1 MSEHFSRRKFLQT
14 AAVSTSAVMLPG
26 IGMASETQKKE
37 TATTLNKNP
46 LKLGLMSYTTAK
58 DWDIDTIIKNL
69 TETKF
74 QHVELRTTHAHGVE
88 VTLSAAERAAVKKK
102 FQDSGLAISLAS
114 GFQYS
119 YPDQAKL
126 KKTIEDTK
134 AYTLLAKDVGA
145 IGFRVFAGDIFKTPP
160 TEQKLEQIAKA
171 LAEVGEFGYNNGVE
185 VRCCNDGPTIC
196 MIKKVIDMSQS
207 KHVYVNWNCPM
218 SDVLEDGGLEANFNS
233 VKHIIRNIHIRE
245 LSNEYP
251 WRQLFSLLSK
261 SGYKG
266 YCDAEIN
273 ASADPIRLLNY
284 YRTLFLAFQ
293 DAV

>member
-14 AAVSTSAVMLPG
+14 AAVSTSAAMLPG
-26 IGMASETQKKE
+26 LASAAEKKE
-37 TATTLNKNP
+37 SAPALNKKP

-69 TETKF
+69 TAVKF
-74 QHVELRTTHAHGVE
+74 EHVELRTTHAHGVE
-88 VTLSAAERAAVKKK
+88 VTMPSAERVTVKKR
-102 FQDSGLAISLAS
+102 FQDAGLAISLAS

-119 YPDQAKL
+119 YPDPAKL

-145 IGFRVFAGDIFKTPP
+145 IGFRVFAGDIYKSTP
-160 TEQKLEQIAKA
+160 TQQTLEQIAKA
-171 LAEVGEFGYNNGVE
+171 LAEVGEFGYNNGIEIRV
-185 VRCCNDGPTIC
+185 CNDGPTIG
-196 MIKKVIDMSQS
+196 MIKKVIDMSGS

-218 SDVLEDGGLEANFNS
+218 SDVTEDGGLEANFNS
-233 VKHIIRNIHIRE
+233 VKHLIKNIHIRE
-245 LSNEYP
+245 LWNEYP

-261 SGYKG
+261 SGYTG

-284 YRTLFLAFQ
+284 YRALFLAYQ